1 MKRTFFVGLLA
12 AASLCLPVRA
22 AARPAGLQVD
32 GEPLSAP
39 AYVEE
44 GTAYAPLRDLL
55 EPLGGWNVWWDD
67 GSGTA
72 RAVSDGASLSA
83 SPDENTLT
91 VNGRTYA
98 CTVDVVDG
106 RTYVPLRLTAE
117 ALGAGVRWDPW
128 LDGAAVTSPG
138 AEHDAMDYNWLSRII
153 HAESGG
159 EALEGQIAVGNV
171 VLNRVASADF
181 PDSVPAV
188 IFDVENGVQ
197 FEPVANGA
205 LWEEPTDLS
214 REAARRALNGENT
227 VGGALY
233 FFAPA
238 LSQGSWIDS
247 SRTYRQTIGC
257 HRFYQ

>member
-1 MKRTFFVGLLA
+1 MKRRFFVGLLA
-12 AASLCLPVRA
+12 AASLCLPVQ

-32 GEPLSAP
+32 GELLQTA

-55 EPLGGWNVWWDD
+55 DALGGWTVWWD
-67 GSGTA
+67 GSAA
-72 RAVSDGASLSA
+72 RAVSEGASLSA
-83 SPDENTLT
+83 EPGGVLT
-91 VNGRTYA
+91 VNGTRYP
-98 CTVDVVDG
+98 CVVDVVDG

-117 ALGAGVRWDPW
+117 ALGGSVRWDPW

-138 AEHDAMDYNWLSRII
+138 AEHDAMDYYWLARII

-171 VLNRVASADF
+171 VLNRVSSEDF
-181 PDSVPAV
+181 PDSVPGV
-188 IFDVENGVQ
+188 IFDDENGVQ
-197 FEPVANGA
+197 FEPVSNGSVTK
-205 LWEEPTDLS
+205 EPTELS
-214 REAARRALNGENT
+214 REAARRALAGENT
-227 VGGALY
+227 AGDALY

-257 HRFYQ
+257 HRFYR